1 MRAKLTAGL
10 DAVRAPL
17 ADLHARSRRTFVLL
31 VTCLLMVA
39 VGPLVLTLARA
50 DHYEASFSIAQ
61 AAPLPLAQASQD
73 EQVAG
78 VQLLVGAVIP
88 KRDLARDVLERV
100 DFPDQ
105 PKEVYEQTRLR
116 GRWRDGRPEVVVAAL
131 APTSDQARALAEAVS
146 EGLSE
151 RVEPVAR
158 LGPALEPVL
167 RQKGRA
173 YDPPTAVQT
182 DDETRLG
189 DSLIGV
195 VPGEPPPRPQPGW
208 AALAGVALAAAL
220 LLCVLTAGR
229 ARQPIE
235 GT

>member
-31 VTCLLMVA
+31 VTCLLIVA
-39 VGPLVLTLARA
+39 LGPLVLTLARA
-50 DHYEASFSIAQ
+50 DDYEASFSIAQ
-61 AAPLPLAQASQD
+61 AAPLPLSQASQD

-78 VQLLVGAVIP
+78 VQLLVGAIIP

-100 DFPDQ
+100 DFPDR
-105 PKEVYEQTRLR
+105 PKQVYEQTRLR

-182 DDETRLG
+182 DETRLG
-189 DSLIGV
+189 DTLIGV

-220 LLCVLTAGR
+220 LLCVLMAGR
-229 ARQPIE
+229 GRQPLG